1 VSPAGV
7 QGTAGSEAN
16 TLDPVL
22 ANERGMRTAVDEA
35 ISAISTARLPR
46 SLFAQR
52 DEIPPAAT
60 SYWLFVPSPSGY
72 SVREHTGSAPPRGGD
87 LVLDEVTYRVALI
100 GRSPFLDGRMCAYL
114 ERM

>member
-1 VSPAGV
+1 M
-7 QGTAGSEAN
+7 AN
-16 TLDPVL
+16 SLDPVL
-22 ANERGMRTAVDEA
+22 ADERGMRTAVDEA

-52 DEIPPAAT
+52 DELLPAPT
-60 SYWLFVPSPSGY
+60 SYWLFIPSPSGY

-87 LVLDEVTYRVALI
+87 LVLDEVTYRVALV